1 MKDELD
7 KREEKGRIGRKI
19 RIMILGIPNVGKSS
33 FINRLAN
40 KNSLEVGNKPGVTRK
55 KQWIKISN
63 SIELLDT
70 PGVLWPKIANEQT
83 ALNLAY
89 TGTIKSDIIDE
100 VEIAYNLVKFLIEK
114 YRENLIERYKL
125 NSEIVEKIN
134 SNDELEENEKIVEIM
149 NYIGEKRGTVSK
161 GNNIDLE
168 KISKIILEDFRTG
181 NLGKI
186 TLEVVG

>member
-1 MKDELD
+1 MS
-7 KREEKGRIGRKI
+7 EEKNIVQQKGRNKIVRAMIIGN
-19 RIMILGIPNVGKSS
+19 PNVGKSS
-33 FINRLAN
+33 FINRVSR
-40 KNSLEVGNKPGVTRK
+40 KTSMRVGNKPGVTK
-55 KQWIKISN
+55 NKQWIRLTSN
-63 SIELLDT
+63 VELLDT

-114 YRENLIERYKL
+114 YRKNLIERYKL

-186 TLEVVG
+186 TLEVVA

>member
-1 MKDELD
+1 
-7 KREEKGRIGRKI
+7 
-19 RIMILGIPNVGKSS
+19 
-33 FINRLAN
+33 
-40 KNSLEVGNKPGVTRK
+40 
-55 KQWIKISN
+55 
-63 SIELLDT
+63 
-70 PGVLWPKIANEQT
+70 
-83 ALNLAY
+83 LNLAY

-114 YRENLIERYKL
+114 YRKNLIERYKL

-186 TLEVVG
+186 TLEVVA

>member
-1 MKDELD
+1 M
-7 KREEKGRIGRKI
+7 R
-19 RIMILGIPNVGKSS
+19 
-33 FINRLAN
+33 
-40 KNSLEVGNKPGVTRK
+40 VGNKPGVTK
-55 KQWIKISN
+55 NKQWIRLTSN
-63 SIELLDT
+63 IELLDT

-114 YRENLIERYKL
+114 YRKNLIERYKL

-149 NYIGEKRGTVSK
+149 NYIGEKR
-161 GNNIDLE
+161 
-168 KISKIILEDFRTG
+168 
-181 NLGKI
+181 
-186 TLEVVG
+186 